1 MAVVIIVIIIII
13 IIHRQGR
20 ELKQKYNT
28 STELLNQMILVLDF
42 QSCKM
47 SQIWQI
53 YLCKN
58 IKKLGKK
65 FVGIQNR

>member
-42 QSCKM
+42 QRCKM
-47 SQIWQI
+47 SQIWQM
-53 YLCKN
+53 CKN

>member
-20 ELKQKYNT
+20 DLKQKYNT

-42 QSCKM
+42 QRCKM
-47 SQIWQI
+47 SQIWQM
-53 YLCKN
+53 CKN